1 MKQPRPRLAVIAIV
15 LLAIAAIIAAI
26 LQARLYLAQVA
37 ANDHRA
43 ARQLILYYTLSRV
56 EDPIIVLG
64 DSLVEASTLPRSAC
78 GHAVVNAGLNG
89 ASTASGLSDWLA
101 AALGKNRAFA
111 IIVALGTND
120 ALTATPTAPQ
130 FAERYGALLADLSKL
145 TPRLFV
151 LDLPPVEARERM
163 TADMQRQATATLRDL
178 RGQLP
183 DLARRH
189 DAIFLPLAEMPAPF
203 TLDGVHLN
211 AAGYRVWEATV
222 MHGAALACDGPGG
235 PSHAP

>member
-1 MKQPRPRLAVIAIV
+1 MKQPRPRLAVVAILV
-15 LLAIAAIIAAI
+15 LLAIPAIIAAV
-26 LQARLYLAQVA
+26 LQARHHLAQVA

-43 ARQLILYYTLSRV
+43 ARQLILHYTLSRV

-64 DSLVEASTLPRSAC
+64 DSLVEASTLPRTAC
-78 GHAVVNAGLNG
+78 GHAVVNAGFNG

-101 AALGKNRAFA
+101 AALGGKRAFA

-120 ALTATPTAPQ
+120 ALTETPAAQQ
-130 FAERYGALLADLSKL
+130 FAERYGALLADLSRL

-163 TADMQRQATATLRDL
+163 TAEMQRQVTATLRDL
-178 RGQLP
+178 RALLP
-183 DLARRH
+183 GLAQRH
-189 DAIFLPLAEMPAPF
+189 AAVFLPVAEMPSPF

-211 AAGYRVWEATV
+211 ADGYRIWEAAV
-222 MHGAALACDGPGG
+222 MHGAALACG
-235 PSHAP
+235 